1 MDINAP
7 LDLTCRRPGCV
18 AKGEKK
24 VLVYEFQTRDADR
37 VMQGS
42 RLNVLHEICYEKLQ
56 QMCDSHLQWAKKDIS
71 PDHPRFEIYAKDLT
85 GHAVCDGIAAAR
97 GEHYWPVHLGQHPF
111 HQVHILFDAATA
123 EEARD
128 KYYFCARV
136 ARPQG
141 SEPKR
146 TEEAPRA
153 APEEA
158 RPLKDFSIPIQRLE
172 QQVFGSTDGAT
183 SRSRDNDNDD
193 SSGTLK
199 ARGGGSSSESTVGEE
214 STDEDNVDEYTTHE
228 EDYGDDNVEEN
239 DITHRFVYIRGMRY

>member
-56 QMCDSHLQWAKKDIS
+56 QMCKSSCQHNLALKAAVTDTTQTGDSHLQWAKKDIS

-158 RPLKDFSIPIQRLE
+158 RPVGHRAHCSLE
-172 QQVFGSTDGAT
+172 QPTENEVPKPCGH
-183 SRSRDNDNDD
+183 
-193 SSGTLK
+193 TL
-199 ARGGGSSSESTVGEE
+199 S
-214 STDEDNVDEYTTHE
+214 
-228 EDYGDDNVEEN
+228 
-239 DITHRFVYIRGMRY
+239 